1 MFDTERRFARCEYRQ
16 TDKGVVVHGVAM
28 PYNEDADIAG
38 MFTERFLPG
47 AFGDVTHADVVAN
60 VQHDRGR
67 PLARTGSS
75 GGLVLEDG
83 PIARRAAVLLP
94 DTTEG
99 RDTAVL
105 VRRGVLAGF
114 SIEFRI
120 EKDGESWQGDSLR
133 VISRAELRGIAIVD
147 RPAYDAATAE
157 VAKRARQAH
166 TPKKSTTQPLRQR
179 LLL

>member
-1 MFDTERRFARCEYRQ
+1 MVDTEKRFALCEYRQ
-16 TDKGVVVHGVAM
+16 TDKGMVVHGVAM

-38 MFTERFLPG
+38 LFKERFLPG
-47 AFGDVTHADVVAN
+47 AFGDVARADVVVN

-67 PLARTGSS
+67 PLARTGQD

-83 PIARRAAVLLP
+83 PIALRAAVLLP

-114 SIEFRI
+114 SVEFRI
-120 EKDGESWQGDSLR
+120 DEEGEKWQGDMLR
-133 VISRAELRGIAIVD
+133 VISKAELRGIAIVD
-147 RPAYDAATAE
+147 RPAYDQATAE
-157 VAKRARQAH
+157 VAKRA
-166 TPKKSTTQPLRQR
+166 KSATQPLRR
-179 LLL
+179 RFVL

>member
-16 TDKGVVVHGVAM
+16 TDKGVVVQGTAM

-38 MFTERFLPG
+38 MFKERFLPG
-47 AFGDVTHADVVAN
+47 AFGDVERADVVVN

-67 PLARTGSS
+67 PLARSGND
-75 GGLVLEDG
+75 GGLVLHDG
-83 PIARRAAVLLP
+83 PTALRAEVLLP

-105 VRRGVLAGF
+105 LKRGVLAGF
-114 SIEFRI
+114 SVEFRI
-120 EKDGESWQGDSLR
+120 DEKDGESWQGDSLR
-133 VISRAELRGIAIVD
+133 VISRAELRGIVIVD

-157 VAKRARQAH
+157 VAKRASQRN
-166 TPKKSTTQPLRQR
+166 SQPLRQR
-179 LLL
+179 FVL